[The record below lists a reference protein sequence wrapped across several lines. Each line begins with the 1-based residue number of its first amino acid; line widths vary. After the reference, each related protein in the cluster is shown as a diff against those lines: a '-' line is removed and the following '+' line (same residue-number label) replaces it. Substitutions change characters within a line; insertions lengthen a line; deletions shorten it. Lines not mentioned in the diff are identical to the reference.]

1 MAKIKVKGKLVLEVR
16 RVKCCF
22 NVKEAE
28 AKGSHGRGLGM
39 PLVALVIEIMGF
51 RIRAGFRL

>member
-22 NVKEAE
+22 NVKEAK

-39 PLVALVIEIMGF
+39 PLVAFGD
-51 RIRAGFRL
+51 